1 MSDLQC
7 AATFVISG
15 AVGES
20 EARTLASSLTSRR
33 IAQVYGDAAHR
44 PAAELVA
51 GILEVQAVVRDDLDP
66 DLGHAG
72 GLAALADVH
81 RGETVLVLVRR
92 PSDPAT
98 VELSIDGDGWAWRPS
113 AGDVEG

>member
-15 AVGES
+15 VVADS
-20 EARTLASSLTSRR
+20 EVRALAASLAGRR
-33 IAQVYGDAAHR
+33 VAQVYGDAAHR
-44 PAAELVA
+44 PAAEMVA
-51 GILEVQAVVRDDLDP
+51 GVLGVQAAVRDDLDP
-66 DLGHAG
+66 DLGGAG
-72 GLAALADVH
+72 GLAALADLH
-81 RGETVLVLVRR
+81 RGETVLVLVTS
-92 PSDPAT
+92 PSEAAT